1 MLVPIQGSLYQIF
14 FRKINHESGDNKA
27 EWDMDKV
34 YEISKAAGKM
44 NVELLFNK
52 SDNARTKGH
61 LLKLVGSWEKK
72 KDTIMYFLNAIGS
85 KLLQFIAREC

>member
-44 NVELLFNK
+44 NVELFLTNQ
-52 SDNARTKGH
+52 TM
-61 LLKLVGSWEKK
+61 LEP
-72 KDTIMYFLNAIGS
+72 KDT
-85 KLLQFIAREC
+85 C